1 MSRKVTE
8 ENDFELGLFGG
19 EDETE
24 EVAEVHRKLDIVRFQ
39 ALEKQTVSNPVELFQ
54 GFKVLRVITFSSSE
68 SMIRNMIRH
77 FEDAEII
84 FGDEKVLGNLNDK
97 LAVQYATIKKL
108 QSENKAGNDL
118 IVKRIGDGTLSLYV
132 TKLNSYTSHQKIF
145 LLSDDAAN
153 RYRVITGSANFSQ
166 KAFGGEQLEIINVAD
181 DFRTYEIYRDL
192 YEKTKLLSTWEISKD
207 TIRELALDKLEE
219 LPAVQEVKTVKTLI
233 VEEAPQEAKVDSYH
247 LPMQEWK
254 QFMREKN
261 LDLNQFIK
269 KQKGIRLLAY
279 ENVKKFAADAKAAFT
294 AKEEV
299 LRVYPQFW
307 FDVDKNTVFF
317 NGEPVDL
324 DNISED
330 DVKNDISLFQEFFDG
345 YFDPECEFTGDIP
358 NGVKKYYATVNFA
371 FCAPFI
377 SVTRARCPVG
387 VEVINFPMF
396 LLLHG
401 ITNAG
406 KTFLTRFI
414 LHTMFNEYHVNIDGK
429 NGLIRSA
436 SAKDNAPAELQK
448 KIQACKGLPLVVDEL
463 ESKNWRS
470 YGERFIK
477 TDYILDEHLSPVIFT
492 TNGIGAIDE
501 ALNKRTVSFDIKMK
515 TGRNSNLKT
524 NRRMGCLQK
533 MTGALYKLYLKEML
547 AKYPTYLESLSDE
560 TRKEPPD
567 LLALSSKILKA
578 IFAHYGFTDERFIDV
593 YDRYYYLKTAN
604 TEENIKDLTDLYT
617 KYSDEW
623 VINRKHNF
631 IRINF
636 EKWYQARDFQNKY
649 GSELVQ
655 YVAGQPFV
663 TMDLKKMEDYLGI
676 TIGKEKSW
684 WKIWDK
690 D

>member
-1 MSRKVTE
+1 MKKMTE
-8 ENDFELGLFGG
+8 ENDFELGLFADEG
-19 EDETE
+19 ETE
-24 EVAEVHRKLDIVRFQ
+24 EVVEENRELDIVRFQ
-39 ALEKQTVSNPVELFQ
+39 ALEKETVSRPLELFQ
-54 GFKVLRVITFSSSE
+54 GFKTLRVITFSSSE

-108 QSENKAGNDL
+108 QTENKAGQDL

-132 TKLNSYTSHQKIF
+132 TKLNSHTSHQKIF

-181 DFRTYEIYRDL
+181 DFQTYEIYRDL
-192 YEKTKLLSTWEISKD
+192 YEKTKQLSTWEISKD

-219 LPAVQEVKTVKTLI
+219 LPAIQEVKAVKTLI
-233 VEEAPQEAKVDSYH
+233 VEEAPQETKVDSYY

-254 QFMREKN
+254 QFMQEKN
-261 LDLNQFIK
+261 LDLNQLVK

-279 ENVKKFAADAKAAFT
+279 ENVKKFAADVKTAFT

-299 LRVYPQFW
+299 LRTYPQFW

-324 DNISED
+324 DAISED
-330 DVKNDISLFQEFFDG
+330 DVKNDISLFRDFFDG
-345 YFDPECEFTGDIP
+345 YFDPACEFTGDIP

-477 TDYILDEHLSPVIFT
+477 TDYILDEYLSPVIFT

-524 NRRMGCLQK
+524 NRRMACLQK

-547 AKYPTYLESLSDE
+547 SKYPAYLELLSDE

-567 LLALSSKILKA
+567 LLALSSKILQTV
-578 IFAHYGFTDERFIDV
+578 FARYGFTDDRFIGV

-676 TIGKEKSW
+676 SIGKGKSW
-684 WKIWDK
+684 WKVWG
-690 D
+690 